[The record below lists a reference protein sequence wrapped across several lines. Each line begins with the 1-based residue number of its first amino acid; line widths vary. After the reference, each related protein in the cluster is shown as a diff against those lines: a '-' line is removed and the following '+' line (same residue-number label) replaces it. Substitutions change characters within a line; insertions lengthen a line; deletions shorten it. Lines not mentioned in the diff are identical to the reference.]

1 MAATDHDTLALRL
14 ADILRLLQAG
24 ERPTRLQLAERFGVS
39 ERTIY
44 RDLSRLGDV
53 IEPGADGVYQIASHY
68 RSSLSPAD
76 LNTFARLSGVEQLF
90 PASDR
95 RSWLDLLKPG
105 QPSFLV
111 RDGHFAAE
119 RPDTQDFRELA
130 RAIDRQMRCRM
141 VYTDKPRNIEPY
153 RLVHNKGIWY
163 LAATE
168 NGHLK
173 SFALGRI
180 SGLRV
185 SDETFIPDTAIRNQ
199 IENDDDIW
207 FGQPRLDVTV
217 QVAASNAYYFLRRN
231 VLPNQ
236 ELLEQQADGQLRVRC
251 QVNHPNQLLPI
262 LRYWIPHIRILEPV
276 WLQQQLN
283 DELTAYLHDAGTCQ

>member
-14 ADILRLLQAG
+14 ADILRLLQDG
-24 ERPTRLQLAERFGVS
+24 ERPTRLQLAERFRVS

-44 RDLSRLGDV
+44 RDLCRLGDV
-53 IEPGADGVYQIASHY
+53 VEPGADGVYQLAARY

-76 LNTFARLSGVEQLF
+76 LRTFARISGVEQLF

-95 RSWLDLLKPG
+95 RSWLELLKPG
-105 QPSFLV
+105 SASFLI

-119 RPDTQDFRELA
+119 RPNSHDFRELG
-130 RAIDRQMRCRM
+130 RAIEHKRRCQLS
-141 VYTDKPRNIEPY
+141 YTGKKRHIEPY

-168 NGHLK
+168 NGRLK
-173 SFALGRI
+173 SFAFARI
-180 SGLRV
+180 DALQLL
-185 SDETFIPDTAIRNQ
+185 DESFVPDTTIHAQ
-199 IENDDDIW
+199 IETDDDIW
-207 FGQPRLDVTV
+207 FGESCLEVTV

-231 VLPNQ
+231 VLPR
-236 ELLEQQADGQLRVRC
+236 QQLIKQLADGRLLLRC

-262 LRYWIPHIRILEPV
+262 IRYWIPHARILEPV
-276 WLQQQLN
+276 WLQQQLH
-283 DELTAYLHDAGTCQ
+283 DELTDYLH